1 MNRMHVIAL
10 GASLLAA
17 SCATT
22 TQIISEPPG
31 AKVHDDKG
39 TELGTTPYTFES
51 TAWLWESSKLE
62 LRKDGY
68 QNKAV
73 EVKRSEIDVMPTVG
87 AVALTLCLAPTGI
100 LWVSGPVLFLAG
112 GMKYPAETKVTLE
125 AGAGGGSD
133 VDEGSVPLA
142 CPAGLPVA
150 MRY

>member
-39 TELGTTPYTFES
+39 TELGTTPYSFES
-51 TAWLWESSKLE
+51 KGWLWESAKLE

-68 QNKAV
+68 QNKPI
-73 EVKRSEIDVMPTVG
+73 EVKRSEIDVMPTIG
-87 AVALTLCLAPTGI
+87 AAALTVCLLPTTI
-100 LWVSGPVLFLAG
+100 LWVSGPILFLAA
-112 GMKYPAETKVTLE
+112 GMKFPAETKVTLE
-125 AGAGGGSD
+125 AGGGGGSD
-133 VDEGSVPLA
+133 VDAGSVPLA
-142 CPAGLPVA
+142 CPAGLPIA
-150 MRY
+150 MRF